1 MTFSHTT
8 PRKIYPTSVYMQQ
21 KQRYG
26 DVILGVMA
34 SHITSL
40 AIAYLIVYS
49 GVDQINIKAPRR
61 WPLSPVNSPHKWAV
75 PRKMFPFDDV
85 MNANW
90 LKYGL
95 YWFSLSDGTF
105 QPIEENGG
113 HFADNDFKCILWNEN
128 CVV

>member
-1 MTFSHTT
+1 M
-8 PRKIYPTSVYMQQ
+8 YMQQ

-34 SHITSL
+34 SQITSL

-49 GVDQINIKAPRR
+49 GVDQINTKAPRH

-75 PRKMFPFDDV
+75 TPKMFPFDDV

-90 LKYGL
+90 LKYGTH
-95 YWFSLSDGTF
+95 WFSLSDGTF

-113 HFADNDFKCILWNEN
+113 HFADNDFKCILWKEN
-128 CVV
+128 